1 MDNPISLIEPGVRS
15 FLKISL
21 QNCKQLKEQYY
32 NAIFNTA
39 AFATFVA
46 VVGIILVVKY
56 KFKPTEEE
64 RERKIQEQREYVLSK
79 LKLVNAKNFLAS
91 KNYSLVGGGSTINNS
106 NNNSNNN
113 SSNNNNPNNKSN
125 DSGSITN
132 LPVWNTGA
140 TGHYEL
146 FAQNQL
152 EQRKDEEYF
161 MRMQL

>member
-91 KNYSLVGGGSTINNS
+91 KNYSLVGGGGGGSTTTTTTNNT
-106 NNNSNNN
+106 
-113 SSNNNNPNNKSN
+113 NNKSN
-125 DSGSITN
+125 DIGSITN
-132 LPVWNTGA
+132 LPVWNTSA

>member
-91 KNYSLVGGGSTINNS
+91 KNYSLVGGGGGGGGGSTTTNNT
-106 NNNSNNN
+106 
-113 SSNNNNPNNKSN
+113 NNKSN
-125 DSGSITN
+125 DIGSITN
-132 LPVWNTGA
+132 LPVWNTSA

>member
-1 MDNPISLIEPGVRS
+1 MDNPISLIEPGVKS

-39 AFATFVA
+39 ALATFVA

-91 KNYSLVGGGSTINNS
+91 KNYSLVGGGGSTTTNNT
-106 NNNSNNN
+106 NNNSN
-113 SSNNNNPNNKSN
+113 
-125 DSGSITN
+125 DIGSITN
-132 LPVWNTGA
+132 LPVWNTSA

>member
-56 KFKPTEEE
+56 KFKPSEEE
-64 RERKIQEQREYVLSK
+64 RERKLREQREYVLSK

-91 KNYSLVGGGSTINNS
+91 KNYSLVGGA
-106 NNNSNNN
+106 
-113 SSNNNNPNNKSN
+113 NNNNINNN
-125 DSGSITN
+125 NNNINNGSGSITN
-132 LPVWNTGA
+132 LPVWNTSA

-146 FAQNQL
+146 FAQNQI

>member
-91 KNYSLVGGGSTINNS
+91 KNYSLVGGGGGGGSTTTTTTNNTINT
-106 NNNSNNN
+106 
-113 SSNNNNPNNKSN
+113 SN
-125 DSGSITN
+125 DIGSITN
-132 LPVWNTGA
+132 LPVWNTSA

>member
-1 MDNPISLIEPGVRS
+1 MDNPISLIEPGVKS

-39 AFATFVA
+39 AFAAFVA
-46 VVGIILVVKY
+46 IVGIILVIKY
-56 KFKPTEEE
+56 NFKPSEEE

-91 KNYSLVGGGSTINNS
+91 KNYSLVGGGGAATANT
-106 NNNSNNN
+106 NNNN
-113 SSNNNNPNNKSN
+113 NNNNPNNNST
-125 DSGSITN
+125 DIGSITN
-132 LPVWNTGA
+132 LPVWNTSA

>member
-56 KFKPTEEE
+56 KFKPSEEE
-64 RERKIQEQREYVLSK
+64 RERKLQEQREYVLSK

-91 KNYSLVGGGSTINNS
+91 KNYSLVGGA
-106 NNNSNNN
+106 
-113 SSNNNNPNNKSN
+113 NNNNNNN
-125 DSGSITN
+125 GSGSITN
-132 LPVWNTGA
+132 LPVWNTSA

-146 FAQNQL
+146 FAQNQI

>member
-1 MDNPISLIEPGVRS
+1 MDNPISLIEPGVKS

-39 AFATFVA
+39 ALATFVA

-91 KNYSLVGGGSTINNS
+91 KNYSLVGGGGGGGGSTTTNNT
-106 NNNSNNN
+106 NNNSN
-113 SSNNNNPNNKSN
+113 
-125 DSGSITN
+125 DIGSITN
-132 LPVWNTGA
+132 LPVWNTSA

>member
-56 KFKPTEEE
+56 KFKPSAEE
-64 RERKIQEQREYVLSK
+64 RERKLQEQREYVLSK

-91 KNYSLVGGGSTINNS
+91 KNYSLVGGGANIG
-106 NNNSNNN
+106 
-113 SSNNNNPNNKSN
+113 NNNNNNN
-125 DSGSITN
+125 NNNINNTNGSGPITN
-132 LPVWNTGA
+132 LPLWNTSA

-146 FAQNQL
+146 FTQNQI

>member
-91 KNYSLVGGGSTINNS
+91 KNYSLVGGGGGGGGSTNNT
-106 NNNSNNN
+106 
-113 SSNNNNPNNKSN
+113 NNKSN
-125 DSGSITN
+125 DIGSITN
-132 LPVWNTGA
+132 LPVWNTSA

>member
-1 MDNPISLIEPGVRS
+1 MDNPISLIEPGVKS

-39 AFATFVA
+39 AFAAFVA
-46 VVGIILVVKY
+46 IVGIILVIKY
-56 KFKPTEEE
+56 NFKPSEEE

-91 KNYSLVGGGSTINNS
+91 KNYSLVGGGGGGGSTITNNT
-106 NNNSNNN
+106 
-113 SSNNNNPNNKSN
+113 NNKSN
-125 DSGSITN
+125 DTGSITN
-132 LPVWNTGA
+132 LPVWNTSA

>member
-56 KFKPTEEE
+56 KFKPSEEE
-64 RERKIQEQREYVLSK
+64 RERKLQEQREYVLSK
-79 LKLVNAKNFLAS
+79 LKLVNAKNFRAS
-91 KNYSLVGGGSTINNS
+91 KNYSWHT
-106 NNNSNNN
+106 
-113 SSNNNNPNNKSN
+113 
-125 DSGSITN
+125 
-132 LPVWNTGA
+132 
-140 TGHYEL
+140 
-146 FAQNQL
+146 
-152 EQRKDEEYF
+152 
-161 MRMQL
+161 

>member
-91 KNYSLVGGGSTINNS
+91 KNYSLVGGGGGGGGGSTTTNNT
-106 NNNSNNN
+106 
-113 SSNNNNPNNKSN
+113 NNKSN
-125 DSGSITN
+125 DIGSITN
-132 LPVWNTGA
+132 LPVWNTSA

-152 EQRKDEEYF
+152 AQRKDEDYF

>member
-1 MDNPISLIEPGVRS
+1 MDNPISLIEPGVKS

-46 VVGIILVVKY
+46 VIGIILVVKY
-56 KFKPTEEE
+56 KFKPSEEE
-64 RERKIQEQREYVLSK
+64 RERKLQEQREYVLSK

-91 KNYSLVGGGSTINNS
+91 KNYSLVGGGVNS
-106 NNNSNNN
+106 NNNNSISNSNNG
-113 SSNNNNPNNKSN
+113 
-125 DSGSITN
+125 SGSITN
-132 LPVWNTGA
+132 LPAWNTSA

-146 FAQNQL
+146 FTQNQL

>member
-106 NNNSNNN
+106 NNN
-113 SSNNNNPNNKSN
+113 PNNKSN

-132 LPVWNTGA
+132 LPVWNTSA

>member
-91 KNYSLVGGGSTINNS
+91 KNYSLVGGGGGGGSTTTTTTNNT
-106 NNNSNNN
+106 
-113 SSNNNNPNNKSN
+113 NNKSN
-125 DSGSITN
+125 DIGSITN
-132 LPVWNTGA
+132 LPVWNTSA

>member
-91 KNYSLVGGGSTINNS
+91 KNYSLVGGGGEGGGGGSTTTNNT
-106 NNNSNNN
+106 
-113 SSNNNNPNNKSN
+113 NNKSN
-125 DSGSITN
+125 DIGSITN
-132 LPVWNTGA
+132 LPVWNTSA

>member
-91 KNYSLVGGGSTINNS
+91 KNYSLVGGGGGGSTTTTTTTNNT
-106 NNNSNNN
+106 
-113 SSNNNNPNNKSN
+113 NNKSN
-125 DSGSITN
+125 DIGSITN
-132 LPVWNTGA
+132 LPVWNTSA

>member
-91 KNYSLVGGGSTINNS
+91 KNYSLVGGGGGGGGGSTITNNT
-106 NNNSNNN
+106 
-113 SSNNNNPNNKSN
+113 NNKSN
-125 DSGSITN
+125 DIGSITN
-132 LPVWNTGA
+132 LPVWNTSA

>member
-1 MDNPISLIEPGVRS
+1 MDTPISLIEPGVRS

-39 AFATFVA
+39 AFATFIA

-56 KFKPTEEE
+56 KFKPSEEE
-64 RERKIQEQREYVLSK
+64 RERKLQEQREYVLSK

-91 KNYSLVGGGSTINNS
+91 KNYSLVGGGDA
-106 NNNSNNN
+106 
-113 SSNNNNPNNKSN
+113 NNNNNNININNNNGNSGN
-125 DSGSITN
+125 IGNGSITN
-132 LPVWNTGA
+132 LPLWNTTA

-152 EQRKDEEYF
+152 EQRRDEEYF

>member
-91 KNYSLVGGGSTINNS
+91 KNYSLVGGGGGSTTTNNT
-106 NNNSNNN
+106 
-113 SSNNNNPNNKSN
+113 NNKSN
-125 DSGSITN
+125 DIGSITN
-132 LPVWNTGA
+132 LPVWNTSA